1 MCGRYRSP
9 TTLDSMRELLRFL
22 NDLPQD
28 IRPRYNAAP
37 TDSLPVVRL
46 DRNGNRELTMLRW
59 GLIPFWAKDAKIG
72 AKFINARAETI
83 ATAPAFRAAFRT
95 RRCLVPADGF
105 YEWKKADGRRQPY
118 HIGMRGGAPF
128 AFAGLWERWSKGAAP
143 IESFT
148 IITGE
153 PNSLVADLHD
163 RMPAILD
170 PEDYDSWLTATDT
183 AIAAAMLQQPFPA
196 QLMAAFPVSTKVN
209 SVKNDTPDLIEPIA
223 LDDDDRLI

>member
-22 NDLPQD
+22 NELPED

-46 DRNGNRELTMLRW
+46 DRNGNRELATLRW
-59 GLIPFWAKDAKIG
+59 GLIPFWAEDAKIG
-72 AKFINARAETI
+72 SKFINARAETI

-95 RRCLVPADGF
+95 RRCLVPAGGF
-105 YEWKKADGRRQPY
+105 YEWKKIDGRRQPY
-118 HIGMRGGAPF
+118 HVGLRDGAPF
-128 AFAGLWERWSKGAAP
+128 AFAGLWERWNRGAAP

-148 IITGE
+148 IITGA
-153 PNSLVADLHD
+153 PNSLVAGLHD

-170 PEDYDSWLTATDT
+170 PEDYDAWLTATDT

-196 QLMAAFPVSTKVN
+196 QLMAAYPVSTKVN
-209 SVKNDTPDLIEPIA
+209 SVKNDTPDLIEPVT
-223 LDDDDRLI
+223 LSTDDRLI

>member
-22 NDLPQD
+22 NELPQD

-46 DRNGNRELTMLRW
+46 DRSGNRELAMLRW
-59 GLIPFWAKDAKIG
+59 GFIPFWAEDAKIG
-72 AKFINARAETI
+72 AKFINARAETV

-95 RRCLVPADGF
+95 RRCLVPAGGF
-105 YEWKKADGRRQPY
+105 YEWKKVDGGRQPY
-118 HIGMRGGAPF
+118 HVGLRDGAPF
-128 AFAGLWERWSKGAAP
+128 AFAGLWERWNRGAVP

-170 PEDYDSWLTATDT
+170 PEDYDAWLTATDT

-196 QLMAAFPVSTKVN
+196 QLMAAYPVSTKVN

-223 LDDDDRLI
+223 LDSDDRLI